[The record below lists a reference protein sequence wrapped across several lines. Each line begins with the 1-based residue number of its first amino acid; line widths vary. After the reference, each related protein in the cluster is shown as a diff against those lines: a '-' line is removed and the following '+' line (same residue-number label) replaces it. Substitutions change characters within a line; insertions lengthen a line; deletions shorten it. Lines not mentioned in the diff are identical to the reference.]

1 MQGADHYRAGEQR
14 YEQAEYL
21 LLLVAVLGAEK
32 AGAGLSLDCLLAV
45 LHLLLR
51 FCCD

>member
-14 YEQAEYL
+14 YEQAEYP

-32 AGAGLSLDCLLAV
+32 AGAGLSG
-45 LHLLLR
+45 LR
-51 FCCD
+51 TISCTYTA